1 MGAVSGLMR
10 VEGEKM
16 GWKHG
21 ADSGD
26 RLIQM
31 GGRKVGGVERVGR
44 REKGVD
50 IKEREVGET
59 WGWKHGADF
68 IDRVIQI
75 GVMKVGGECVG
86 GKEKVKAG
94 RDTDLFAGRCID
106 SGQRV
111 GGQRVVVEGEI

>member
-44 REKGVD
+44 RENGVD
-50 IKEREVGET
+50 MRGKGNMGVET
-59 WGWKHGADF
+59 WCRLH
-68 IDRVIQI
+68 
-75 GVMKVGGECVG
+75 
-86 GKEKVKAG
+86 
-94 RDTDLFAGRCID
+94 
-106 SGQRV
+106 
-111 GGQRVVVEGEI
+111 